1 MNGRL
6 GLVVDGTG
14 KDYDKIA
21 KQAAQLRGMG
31 YETAMVFV
39 NTDLETAQARNAKRA
54 RTLPAKEVEIMWKDV
69 QKNIGKFQNFFG
81 RNMFIVDNSDGA
93 NWEGAVQ
100 STYKKIGAWTKAPIK
115 NPVALKWIKN
125 AKAERGIT
133 ESYVST
139 QIGKV
144 VHKKKYNAISKIVKD
159 VLDRKK
165 KETGGKLRHS
175 PEYYA
180 MRVLQTTGLRD
191 KLDSRTVA
199 NMVSAMEEYGDMDRG
214 TPELT
219 KKYLK
224 DTPKQPS
231 YIQVM
236 GNIVKK
242 QKDGSLTVAEDTDGV
257 FVTTNPKQPKKK
269 LKDGQLLL
277 DNVTIKQI
285 KDLEIFADRLL
296 NKFDIDIEFTKHFAD
311 RMNDSRNNPEI
322 KIAELQQLFKKIAK
336 QKGTNIKKNP
346 NAEVVLKDIQKDLNL
361 PVVIKYMKDRDEF
374 EVVNKTIMRKKNFS
388 TSNKTIEYK

>member
-1 MNGRL
+1 M
-6 GLVVDGTG
+6 
-14 KDYDKIA
+14 KI
-21 KQAAQLRGMG
+21 
-31 YETAMVFV
+31 
-39 NTDLETAQARNAKRA
+39 
-54 RTLPAKEVEIMWKDV
+54 
-69 QKNIGKFQNFFG
+69 
-81 RNMFIVDNSDGA
+81 
-93 NWEGAVQ
+93 
-100 STYKKIGAWTKAPIK
+100 
-115 NPVALKWIKN
+115 
-125 AKAERGIT
+125 
-133 ESYVST
+133 
-139 QIGKV
+139 
-144 VHKKKYNAISKIVKD
+144 
-159 VLDRKK
+159 
-165 KETGGKLRHS
+165 
-175 PEYYA
+175 
-180 MRVLQTTGLRD
+180 LQTTGLRD
-191 KLDSRTVA
+191 KLDSRTVTK
-199 NMVSAMEEYGDMDRG
+199 MVSAMESYGDMDRG

-257 FVTTNPKQPKKK
+257 FVTTNPKKPTKK

-277 DNVTIKQI
+277 TDDVTIKQI

-311 RMNDSRNNPEI
+311 RMNDSRNNPGI

-336 QKGTNIKKNP
+336 QKGANIKKNA